1 MRIAT
6 APVNWNN
13 ADVADYRPWTP
24 YPALLDEM
32 VSAGYAATEW
42 GMNMEKDAT
51 RLREDLSARNLKVL
65 GGFVGLELR
74 NPEKKSAEIERGIE
88 LATFFRDIG
97 ANYLIVA
104 DSGDASRLSEAGHVN
119 PAGGLNDEQWH
130 SLGTGLNELGRRLD
144 PHGVR
149 VVFHNHVG
157 TYVET
162 QDETARLLEETDSQ
176 LVGWCFDCG
185 HLAYGGGDNLEMLA
199 RYGNRIGYVHIK
211 DLDKSILEQ
220 AKTHGWS
227 FARAL
232 KSYIFAPLGEGAA
245 RIPDVIEKL
254 RLADYDGWLVIEQDT
269 TPIDPTETARKNREY
284 LERLL
289 GQLPPS
295 TDFQSGTTLE
305 RWAVEQVTE
314 RRCTNP
320 GNMPL

>member
-13 ADVADYRPWTP
+13 ADVTDYRPWTP

-74 NPEKKSAEIERGIE
+74 NTDKKSAEIARGIE

-162 QDETARLLEETDSQ
+162 QDETARLLEETDAQ

-227 FARAL
+227 FAQAL

-305 RWAVEQVTE
+305 RCAVEQVTE

>member
-13 ADVADYRPWTP
+13 ADVTDYRPWTP

-32 VSAGYAATEW
+32 VAAGYTATEW
-42 GMNMEKDAT
+42 GMNMEKNAA
-51 RLREDLSARNLKVL
+51 RFREDLHARNLRPL

-74 NPEKKSAEIERGIE
+74 NPDKSAAEVQRGIE

-97 ANYLIVA
+97 ATYLIVA
-104 DSGDASRLSEAGHVN
+104 DSGDPRRLSEAGHVN
-119 PAGGLNDEQWH
+119 PAGQLSDELWR
-130 SLGTGLNELGRRLD
+130 SLGDGLNELGNRLA
-144 PHGVR
+144 PEGVK

-162 QDETARLLEETDSQ
+162 QDETARLLDETDPQ
-176 LVGWCFDCG
+176 LVSWCFDCG
-185 HLAYGGGDNLEMLA
+185 HLAYGGGDNLEMLE

-211 DLDKSILEQ
+211 DLDQSILEQ

-232 KSYIFAPLGEGAA
+232 QSYIFAPLGQGAA
-245 RIPDVIEKL
+245 RIPEVVEKL

-269 TPIDPTETARKNREY
+269 TPADPTETARKNREY
-284 LERLL
+284 LEGLL
-289 GQLPPS
+289 AQLPPS
-295 TDFQSGTTLE
+295 AAVQGGVAAEHSGSS
-305 RWAVEQVTE
+305 R
-314 RRCTNP
+314 
-320 GNMPL
+320 